1 MESWTSVFSFSLFR
15 RVLLVL
21 DEPASTACS
30 LCPVMLLVDYLRDV
44 QIQTTALT
52 FPADDFLRQTRDFVT
67 EYKAKAYSFKEIPI
81 TRMMY
86 KGVPINSSIY
96 NDIFIL

>member
-1 MESWTSVFSFSLFR
+1 MESWTSVFSSLLFR

-21 DEPASTACS
+21 EGPASTACS
-30 LCPVMLLVDYLRDV
+30 LCPMTLLVDYLRDV

-52 FPADDFLRQTRDFVT
+52 FPADILRQTRDFVT
-67 EYKAKAYSFKEIPI
+67 EYKAEACSFKEIPI
-81 TRMMY
+81 TGMMY

-96 NDIFIL
+96 KDLFIL